1 MRVVV
6 ALGGNALLK
15 RGEPLTAENQWAN
28 IQQAAAQLARVALAH
43 ELILTHGNGPQV
55 GLLALQAAAY
65 ADISSVAAY
74 PLDLLGAE
82 SQGMIGYPLEQALA
96 NRLPPERS
104 VVTLVT
110 RTEVDANDPA
120 FAHPTKPIGPVY
132 TEQESQRLAAE
143 KAWTM
148 APDGNHFRRVVASPM
163 PLRILNLQAIAWL
176 VEKGALVIAAGGGG
190 IPVARNTE
198 GQMHGIEAV
207 IDKDLCAALLAQA
220 LHADCLVIA
229 TDVAAIFENWGEPE
243 QQPIGKISAQALS
256 QKSFAAGSMGPK
268 VQAACQFVQ
277 ATGKRAAI
285 GSLEQIEA
293 LVAGTVGTQ
302 IDRDMANQA

>member
-132 TEQESQRLAAE
+132 NEQESQRLAAE

-148 APDGNHFRRVVASPM
+148 APDGSHFRRVVASPM
-163 PLRILNLQAIAWL
+163 PLRILNLQAISWL
-176 VEKGALVIAAGGGG
+176 VDKGALVIAAGGGG

-229 TDVAAIFENWGEPE
+229 TDVAAIFENWGEPG
-243 QQPIGKISAQALS
+243 QQPIGKISVQALG

-293 LVAGTVGTQ
+293 LVTGTAGTQ
-302 IDRDMANQA
+302 IDRNMANQA

>member
-15 RGEPLTAENQWAN
+15 RGEPLTAENQSAN
-28 IQQAAAQLARVALAH
+28 IQRAAAQLARVALAH

-132 TEQESQRLAAE
+132 NEQESQHLAAE

-148 APDGNHFRRVVASPM
+148 APDGNHFRRVVASPA

-190 IPVARNTE
+190 IPVVRNPD

-207 IDKDLCAALLAQA
+207 IDKDLCAALLAEA

-229 TDVAAIFENWGEPE
+229 TDVTAIFDHWGEPE
-243 QQPIGKISAQALS
+243 QQPIGKISAQALG
-256 QKSFAAGSMGPK
+256 QKSFAVGSMGPK
-268 VQAACQFVQ
+268 VQAACQFVI

-293 LVAGTVGTQ
+293 LVAGTAGTQ
-302 IDRDMANQA
+302 IDRDIAN

>member
-15 RGEPLTAENQWAN
+15 RGEPLTAENQSAN
-28 IQQAAAQLARVALAH
+28 IQRAAAQLARVALAH
-43 ELILTHGNGPQV
+43 ELVLTHGNGPQV

-65 ADISSVAAY
+65 ADISAVAAY

-132 TEQESQRLAAE
+132 NEQESQRLAAE

-148 APDGNHFRRVVASPM
+148 ATDGSHFRRVVASPM
-163 PLRILNLQAIAWL
+163 PLRILNLQAISWL
-176 VEKGALVIAAGGGG
+176 VDKGALVIAAGGGG

-207 IDKDLCAALLAQA
+207 IDKDLCAALLAEA

-229 TDVAAIFENWGEPE
+229 TDVAAIFDHWCEPE
-243 QQPIGKISAQALS
+243 QQPIGKISAQALG

-268 VQAACQFVQ
+268 VQAACQFVI

-293 LVAGTVGTQ
+293 LVAGTAGTQ